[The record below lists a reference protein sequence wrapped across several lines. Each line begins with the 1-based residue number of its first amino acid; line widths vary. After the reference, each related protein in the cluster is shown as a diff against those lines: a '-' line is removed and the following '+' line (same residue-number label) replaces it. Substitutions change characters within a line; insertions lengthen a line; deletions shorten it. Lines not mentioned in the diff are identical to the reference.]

1 MAKLVALPPALPSEL
16 LNYILT
22 YQSPI
27 SLIICQPRPA
37 FLSSLIGSID
47 RPSARHEDPGDEA
60 DDSSVPEVPKH
71 PLLIPTLRQIAASRL
86 VNMAFINTVSH
97 LRAYLAAFPGS
108 AGEKGASI
116 AETKPK
122 NVVTEGI
129 SPMIVV
135 YGLVGLHR
143 DTSEWSAQGLGNSTA
158 ALVEV
163 AWRMGQRVVVIE
175 EKLDDGRDELG
186 GVDERVWEERVPIL
200 NGNVRRAGLEDEDA
214 VWSGRTVEVRR
225 VLGRW
230 FKFRKGELE

>member
-1 MAKLVALPPALPSEL
+1 
-16 LNYILT
+16 
-22 YQSPI
+22 
-27 SLIICQPRPA
+27 
-37 FLSSLIGSID
+37 
-47 RPSARHEDPGDEA
+47 
-60 DDSSVPEVPKH
+60 
-71 PLLIPTLRQIAASRL
+71 
-86 VNMAFINTVSH
+86 MAFINTVSH

-108 AGEKGASI
+108 AGEKGVSI
-116 AETKPK
+116 AETKLK

-200 NGNVRRAGLEDEDA
+200 NGNVRPAGLEDEDA
-214 VWSGRTVEVRR
+214 LWSWRTVEVRR